1 MSYFP
6 DSFNINMALD
16 PQLPFIKG
24 IGGLTVTRGAIN
36 SKAIDLVKAL
46 LYLGIKR
53 GDTIAVVMS
62 PSIDSIIAEVACFL
76 GGYPLISIKSPKS
89 LKSVQDGTQKKVEKI
104 YKTTNHR
111 IKYIITKESYETLLA
126 SDKVNIIEDY
136 PEPEDLMYFGQTAGT
151 TAVKNAIGKI
161 SLCSR
166 EKVEKQ
172 IICNRNDNGVIDDHN
187 CLWYAFGNPYSMYH
201 SRTLQSIII
210 NRGSIVFHNPEIQ
223 TIDSIINII
232 NELQPTRF
240 SYLKPVPSNAYD
252 RDRISK
258 ISPLLAI
265 DLMNRPTEDLL
276 TIFKNVSLDSKVVR
290 SFKMIGASNI
300 KNSIELIEQIENIHS
315 SLKFYNSF
323 GSSETVMK
331 LASDYDDTLENR
343 LYKHGKNKWGD
354 DIIRLEDNGQMLIHT
369 DYTCPYT
376 ENYDSFIKDDV
387 WFKTANSFKYD
398 DNGYFEFLGRIR
410 DD

>member
-1 MSYFP
+1 MSCFP

-24 IGGLTVTRGAIN
+24 IGGLTVTRGDIN

-46 LYLGIKR
+46 LYIGIKR

-62 PSIDSIIAEVACFL
+62 PSIESIIAEVACFL

-104 YKTTNHR
+104 YRTTSYR
-111 IKYIITKESYETLLA
+111 VKYIITKESYEKLL
-126 SDKVNIIEDY
+126 SSSKVDIIEDY

-172 IICNRNDNGVIDDHN
+172 IICNRNDNGVADDHN

-201 SRTLQSIII
+201 SRTLQSIIL

-223 TIDSIINII
+223 TVESIIDII

-265 DLMNRPTEDLL
+265 DLMDRPTEELL
-276 TIFKNVSLDSKVVR
+276 TIFKNVSLTPVLR

-300 KNSIELIEQIENIHS
+300 KNSIELIKKIEDLHPL
-315 SLKFYNSF
+315 LKFYNSF

-331 LASDYDDTLENR
+331 LASDWDDSLENR

-354 DIIRLEDNGQMLIHT
+354 DIIRLEENGQMLIHT

-376 ENYDSFIKDDV
+376 ENYESFIKDEV

-398 DNGYFEFLGRIR
+398 KNGYFEFLGRIR